1 MSSLS
6 TTTAKALAIRDL
18 RPLDWPEVVEIYAD
32 GIATG
37 VATFEVA
44 PPSWERWDAA
54 HPSIRVVAAVD
65 GRIAGFCALSPV
77 SDRRC
82 YRGVAEESVY
92 VASWAQGRGLGRA
105 LLDEAIARSEAAGIW
120 TLEAGI
126 FPENKPSLRL
136 HLWCGF
142 RLVGVRERLGEVDG
156 LWRDVLLLER
166 RSEVIGA

>member
-6 TTTAKALAIRDL
+6 ITTASSLAIRDL

-37 VATFEVA
+37 VATFEVV
-44 PPSWERWDAA
+44 PPSCERWDAA
-54 HPSIRVVAAVD
+54 HPDIRVVAVLD
-65 GRIAGFCALSPV
+65 ERIAGFCALSPV

-92 VASWAQGRGLGRA
+92 VASWAQGRGVGRA
-105 LLDEAIARSEAAGIW
+105 LLDEVIARSEAAGIW

-136 HLWCGF
+136 HLGCGF
-142 RLVGVRERLGEVDG
+142 RLVGVRERLGQMGGV
-156 LWRDVLLLER
+156 WRDVLALER
-166 RSEVIGA
+166 RSEVVG

>member
-6 TTTAKALAIRDL
+6 TTTANAVRVRDL
-18 RPLDWPEVVEIYAD
+18 LPLDWEEVVRIYEG

-37 VATFEVA
+37 VATFETE

-54 HPSIRVVAAVD
+54 HPEIRVVAEVD
-65 GRIAGFCALSPV
+65 GRVAGWCALSPA
-77 SDRRC
+77 SDRSC

-92 VASWAQGRGLGRA
+92 VASWAQGQGVGRA
-105 LLDEAIARSEAAGIW
+105 LLDEVVARSEAAGIW

-136 HLWCGF
+136 HLGCGF
-142 RLVGVRERLGEVDG
+142 RLVGVRAGLGESDG
-156 LWRDVLLLER
+156 VWRDVLLLER
-166 RSEVIGA
+166 RSKVVG